1 MRKLTRSTT
10 VVSAGVAATFLAGV
24 AYAAWTS
31 SGSGSGTAKSLQT
44 VLSDITATTP
54 TADLYPG
61 KTDGSMTVTIKNN
74 NPYPATVTAISA
86 GSSNAAGAGGA
97 CVAGTVTS
105 LADNSPVGGVLAA
118 GASADYTLVTQMAA
132 TATNDCRNVTF
143 TLPLTATLT
152 TGS

>member
-1 MRKLTRSTT
+1 MRKLTRSSS
-10 VVSAGVAATFLAGV
+10 VVAAGIAVTMVAGV

-31 SGSGSGTAKSLQT
+31 SGSGSGSAKSLQT
-44 VLSDITATTP
+44 VESSIAAVTP

-61 KTDGSMTVTIKNN
+61 GTGSMTVKITNN

-86 GSSNAAGAGGA
+86 GSSDVNGA
-97 CVAGTVTS
+97 CVAGSVTS
-105 LADNSPVGGVLAA
+105 DADNAPTGSVLAA
-118 GASADYTLVTQMAA
+118 GAFANYTVVTHMLA
-132 TATNDCRNVTF
+132 TATNACRNVTF